1 MDSKKLH
8 AQIWTERNSDHH
20 FFENNVPSTTSTLH
34 CPLKATK
41 KKSPHF
47 AVVLGKLHEDF
58 AYPGPHHLD
67 MEQNVSPLQISRKT
81 PNHHVHTLRVLLQ
94 AYLEIF
100 SRKLFSKLYYMGKNW
115 GFRLSF

>member
-41 KKSPHF
+41 NKSPHF
-47 AVVLGKLHEDF
+47 GVVLGKLHEDF

-81 PNHHVHTLRVLLQ
+81 PNHHVHPH
-94 AYLEIF
+94 
-100 SRKLFSKLYYMGKNW
+100 
-115 GFRLSF
+115 